1 VHKYS
6 HAFCTQDKAS
16 TLDILLDIKKL
27 YPLIS
32 PPRDKRQ
39 QTSSNVSPESFS
51 LAQAVGLNHLTRR
64 AGYG

>member
-1 VHKYS
+1 MHKHS

-39 QTSSNVSPESFS
+39 QTVAMF
-51 LAQAVGLNHLTRR
+51 RR
-64 AGYG
+64 RIFLWYT

>member
-1 VHKYS
+1 MHKHS

-39 QTSSNVSPESFS
+39 QTSSNVSPENFS
-51 LAQAVGLNHLTRR
+51 LVHVVGLNHLTRR